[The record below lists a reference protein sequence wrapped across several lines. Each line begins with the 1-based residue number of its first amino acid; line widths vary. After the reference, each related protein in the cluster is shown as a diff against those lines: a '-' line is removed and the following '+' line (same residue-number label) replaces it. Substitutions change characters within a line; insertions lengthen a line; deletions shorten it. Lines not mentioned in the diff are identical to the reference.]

1 MWINRNLSA
10 ADYYLK
16 YPTGRKMKV
25 EYKTI
30 PCTEDDEEL
39 IEGKLTKI
47 NHAVVPPHEG
57 TEEEE
62 LVFKIENGEGAVIA
76 GCIVGIGNWQFAIL
90 DILWVDEKY
99 RGQGLGSA
107 LIREAEKAAIERNCY
122 AMLLGTFDFQA
133 KPLYEKHGYTLCGTI
148 KDWPKGHENYSM
160 MKRLDQSWPAY
171 IPKKDLSAQF
181 EIRPGSEEDGEVIGS
196 RLGAYNSAQ
205 VPRAHKE
212 YIPLN
217 KKLLDGDGNLIAAIF
232 AGVGRWNSFEIY
244 MMWVD
249 EPYRNQ
255 GIGSDLLAA
264 TECEAKGHGAYFAL
278 AEGLFDWQADFFE
291 KNGYMA
297 VGTLED
303 CPRGHRMYVMEK
315 RF

>member
-1 MWINRNLSA
+1 
-10 ADYYLK
+10 
-16 YPTGRKMKV
+16 
-25 EYKTI
+25 
-30 PCTEDDEEL
+30 
-39 IEGKLTKI
+39 
-47 NHAVVPPHEG
+47 
-57 TEEEE
+57 
-62 LVFKIENGEGAVIA
+62 
-76 GCIVGIGNWQFAIL
+76 
-90 DILWVDEKY
+90 
-99 RGQGLGSA
+99 
-107 LIREAEKAAIERNCY
+107 
-122 AMLLGTFDFQA
+122 
-133 KPLYEKHGYTLCGTI
+133 
-148 KDWPKGHENYSM
+148 M
-160 MKRLDQSWPAY
+160 MKRLDQSRPAY

-278 AEGLFDWQADFFE
+278 AEGLFDWQADFFK
-291 KNGYMA
+291 KNGYTA
-297 VGTLED
+297 VGTWED
-303 CPRGHRMYVMEK
+303 CPKGHRMYTLEK